1 MILCG
6 IDIKEFDNKH
16 SKDKWND
23 THVYPIG
30 GIVNRKSP
38 MSFVTEL
45 SDIIHLSLKQQR
57 RIFSQKST
65 RYASNQM
72 FGRDPKF
79 VSFIIEATK
88 QLD

>member
-1 MILCG
+1 
-6 IDIKEFDNKH
+6 
-16 SKDKWND
+16 
-23 THVYPIG
+23 
-30 GIVNRKSP
+30 

-45 SDIIHLSLKQQR
+45 SDIIHLSLKQQK

-79 VSFIIEATK
+79 VSFIIGQQSNSTN
-88 QLD
+88 